1 MRFQRVIDLSLI
13 HQKSIFLFGPR
24 QTGKSFLLRHR
35 FPDFPYYNLLES
47 DLFLK
52 LSKQPAL
59 LREELLALKP
69 QTPIIIDEI
78 QRIPILLNEVH
89 LMIEEH
95 GFKFILTGS
104 IARKLKR
111 GGANMLAGRALEFRL
126 FPLSTHEIPNF
137 DFNRII
143 NFGALPAIY
152 NSSIPREE
160 LIAYVGTYLQEEI
173 KAEGLVRNLEP
184 FADFL
189 DLSGISN
196 TELIN
201 YANIAS
207 DLGVSSKTVKEYYQ
221 ILQDTMLGYL
231 LKPYTKTVKRKAVST
246 PKFYYFDLGVANL
259 LGNISNIV
267 PKSEIF
273 GKVFEHFIFTEIKA
287 YLHYKRDSRKLTFWR
302 SKNKQEV
309 DFIIGDDIA
318 LEVKASS
325 MVKQKHLKGLNALS
339 EENISFQHKL
349 VVSMDD
355 RPRKMENKILILPY
369 SNFLKK
375 LWNNEFC

>member
-52 LSKQPAL
+52 LSKQPA
-59 LREELLALKP
+59 
-69 QTPIIIDEI
+69 
-78 QRIPILLNEVH
+78 
-89 LMIEEH
+89 
-95 GFKFILTGS
+95 
-104 IARKLKR
+104 
-111 GGANMLAGRALEFRL
+111 
-126 FPLSTHEIPNF
+126 HEIPNF